1 LFFKS
6 FYYNNNKSNKK
17 GQKMNEVKKTTKLV
31 IDIDTELKNLF
42 KKLSK
47 LEDMDQSKIVRKW
60 IKDYV
65 EQNKDKL
72 NKLF

>member
-1 LFFKS
+1 M
-6 FYYNNNKSNKK
+6 NNI
-17 GQKMNEVKKTTKLV
+17 KKTTKLV
-31 IDIDTELKNLF
+31 IDVDKELKDTF

-65 EQNKDKL
+65 EKNKDKL

>member
-1 LFFKS
+1 MKTTK
-6 FYYNNNKSNKK
+6 NNKT
-17 GQKMNEVKKTTKLV
+17 TTKLV

-42 KKLSK
+42 KKLTK
-47 LEDMDQSKIVRKW
+47 LEDMDQSKIVRRW

-65 EQNKDKL
+65 EKNKDKL

>member
-1 LFFKS
+1 
-6 FYYNNNKSNKK
+6 
-17 GQKMNEVKKTTKLV
+17 MKKTTKLV

-47 LEDMDQSKIVRKW
+47 MEDMDQSKLVRKW
-60 IKDYV
+60 IKNYV

>member
-1 LFFKS
+1 M
-6 FYYNNNKSNKK
+6 NKTKN
-17 GQKMNEVKKTTKLV
+17 TTKLV
-31 IDIDTELKNLF
+31 IDIDTELKDTF

>member
-1 LFFKS
+1 
-6 FYYNNNKSNKK
+6 
-17 GQKMNEVKKTTKLV
+17 MNEPKKTKLV

-47 LEDMDQSKIVRKW
+47 LEDMDQSKLVRMW
-60 IKDYV
+60 IRNYV
-65 EQNKDKL
+65 EKNKDKL